1 MSRGRTK
8 YCPRI
13 VIEELG
19 SIKKSEGIKVDALAF
34 RKMVEHSRIGREVER
49 LFNWDWR
56 GPPLSTKNIF
66 RVKK

>member
-13 VIEELG
+13 VIDEIE
-19 SIKKSEGIKVDALAF
+19 SIKRSEGIKQDTFAM
-34 RKMVEHSRIGREVER
+34 RKMVEHSRIGREVEKIVKFDFR
-49 LFNWDWR
+49 M
-56 GPPLSTKNIF
+56 PPLSTKNIF